1 MGALH
6 GIELITSL
14 ITGQGL
20 YTNNLCVRMCGFYLS
35 HVCADFTFGY
45 GCADFTFGYLYICSS
60 VCVLFS

>member
-1 MGALH
+1 MGSLH

-20 YTNNLCVRMCGFYLS
+20 YTNNLCVCMCGFYLS

-45 GCADFTFGYLYICSS
+45 LYICSS
-60 VCVLFS
+60 VCLLFS